1 MKATPL
7 LLLTALLPWLAC
19 AHYSTSA
26 GIAGG
31 IRSVAIP
38 VAENDTPE
46 AGVAEELTERT
57 SRAFAADGR
66 LQVVDEDRADAALAL
81 RVTAVED
88 RPFTYTAAEETQQYR
103 FKLTLDAQLR
113 KNEDG
118 SLVLDAKAVTGWGT
132 YDAGL
137 SDAEG
142 RQRAVG
148 AALNMVVEELVDRA
162 TAGW

>member
-1 MKATPL
+1 MGLITL
-7 LLLTALLPWLAC
+7 LLALLSAC
-19 AHYSTSA
+19 AHYSTTA

-38 VAENDTPE
+38 VAANDTPE
-46 AGVAEELTERT
+46 AGIAEDLTERL

-66 LQVVDEDRADAALAL
+66 LQVVDEASADASL
-81 RVTAVED
+81 RVHITAAED
-88 RPFTYTAAEETQQYR
+88 RPFTYTAAEHTQQYR
-103 FKLTLDAQLR
+103 FKVNLDAQLL
-113 KNEDG
+113 KNTDG
-118 SLVLDAKAVTGWGT
+118 SQVLDAKGLAGWGT

-142 RQRAVG
+142 RDLAVG
-148 AALNMVVEELVDRA
+148 AALDMVVEDLVDRA